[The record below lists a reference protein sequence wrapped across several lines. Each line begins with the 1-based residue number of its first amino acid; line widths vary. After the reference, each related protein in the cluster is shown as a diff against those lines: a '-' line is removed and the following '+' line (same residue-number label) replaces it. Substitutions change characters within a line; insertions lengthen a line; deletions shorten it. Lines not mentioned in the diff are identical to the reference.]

1 MQPAGSGVR
10 PVGRNGH
17 MIFPNRSAIEWTNA
31 TWNPVTGCTRVSA
44 GCDHCYAARMTY
56 RLERMRNDRYT
67 GLTVLNNKEDRHFS
81 GVVRC
86 HEDLLDQPLHW
97 RNPRRI
103 FLCSMSD
110 LFHPKVPFD
119 FIDLVFAVMARCQ
132 QHTFQVLTKQ
142 PERMAEYCNYL
153 ESHEHSVA
161 EQWVDAAETLY
172 FNGHDWSI
180 ENAQDLHDQHIYPLP
195 NVWLGTSLENQE
207 TADRRIPQL
216 LECST
221 AFRFL
226 SCEPLLGPV
235 DLTHHIYSFVDPV
248 DDGRSPLDPSKFSDG
263 PIRWVI
269 VGGESGPGARPMDPD
284 WPRSIRDQCVKAGV
298 AFFMKQMAKKEP
310 IPNDLMVREYP
321 VTRASRSA

>member
-1 MQPAGSGVR
+1 MPGVCVQHQGAGASLVRLLRLPEVERGRYRLLAGIQEQESRLAMQPAGSGVR

-180 ENAQDLHDQHIYPLP
+180 ENAQDLHD
-195 NVWLGTSLENQE
+195 LGCRQRFVGREQNRLDDRLGRNIRTGLCRGGIGKGIGDVGHGRQSRE
-207 TADRRIPQL
+207 TGSQ
-216 LECST
+216 C
-221 AFRFL
+221 
-226 SCEPLLGPV
+226 
-235 DLTHHIYSFVDPV
+235 
-248 DDGRSPLDPSKFSDG
+248 RSPATLGLRKGFVKS
-263 PIRWVI
+263 
-269 VGGESGPGARPMDPD
+269 PGAIGRRS
-284 WPRSIRDQCVKAGV
+284 PRDAVQS
-298 AFFMKQMAKKEP
+298 
-310 IPNDLMVREYP
+310 P
-321 VTRASRSA
+321 VSDRSQGASMWRRR